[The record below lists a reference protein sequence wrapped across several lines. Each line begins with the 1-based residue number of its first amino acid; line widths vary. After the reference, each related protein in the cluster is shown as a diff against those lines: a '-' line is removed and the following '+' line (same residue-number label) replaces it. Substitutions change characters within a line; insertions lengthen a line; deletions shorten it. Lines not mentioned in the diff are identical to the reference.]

1 MDFKESEINHYF
13 EILKNTNFQ
22 KVYKSVI
29 DYLRNLKSY
38 LEKKYSDYVVSSLYL
53 GYLDMTYF
61 SFTPKDLKDKGLKV
75 AIVLLH
81 QEERIELWLSGINK
95 KVQSEYID
103 KLKEK
108 DLKGLKLSIAL
119 PGVDS
124 IIEKK
129 IVEKINLID
138 IESLN
143 KQIEK
148 ETMSFI
154 NFMKEI
160 I

>member
-29 DYLRNLKSY
+29 DYLHNLKSY

-61 SFTPKDLKDKGLKV
+61 SFTPKDLKDIGLKV

-154 NFMKEI
+154 NI
-160 I
+160 IKVLI